1 MKHRTLTYLVWRDAL
16 AHEASTM
23 EPTGPSLE
31 LAVLHELG
39 WLLAETDDV
48 VCIGMELQEGET
60 QPGRWRLT
68 VAKNAIVERHDT
80 TVAAAFRKPRAR
92 KPKVVKPTEQTA

>member
-1 MKHRTLTYLVWRDAL
+1 MIQTRTLTYLRWHDAL
-16 AHEASTM
+16 AHEAATM
-23 EPTGPSLE
+23 EPTAPSLE

-39 WLLAETDDV
+39 FLLAETDDV

-68 VAKNAIVERHDT
+68 VPKAAIVERMDT
-80 TVAAAFRKPRAR
+80 TVAQAFKKPRAR
-92 KPKVVKPTEQTA
+92 KPKVPKEAV